1 MLRRFCLALLCTAIL
16 GGGFGCANDPA
27 KTETAGNPV
36 VEIGGKDATVTNP
49 ATTSGK
55 PSVLPEKL
63 ESTVSSLPTMTTS
76 IKQKSLMANKK
87 DIPTAAPDP
96 AKPGDAPKASSTPAA
111 PVKKVEASTPKPA
124 AGNNEATGKEV
135 TNPSGLKYVDY
146 KIGTGE
152 FPKAGQTVVVH
163 YTGTLTDGTKFD
175 SSRDKGTP
183 FEFPLGMSRVIAGW
197 DEGIASMKVG
207 GRRKL
212 IIPSALGYGPGG
224 QGPIPPNATL
234 LFDVELLGIK

>member
-1 MLRRFCLALLCTAIL
+1 MLRRFCLAMLCTAIL
-16 GGGFGCANDPA
+16 GGGFGCASDPA

-49 ATTSGK
+49 AMTSGK
-55 PSVLPEKL
+55 PSILPDKL

-76 IKQKSLMANKK
+76 QKQKSLMVNKK
-87 DIPTAAPDP
+87 NLPTSNSDT
-96 AKPGDAPKASSTPAA
+96 AKPGEAHIASIPTPP
-111 PVKKVEASTPKPA
+111 PVKKVEASTPKA
-124 AGNNEATGKEV
+124 AGGNGSAEKEV
-135 TNPSGLKYVDY
+135 TTPSGLKYVDY

-183 FEFPLGMSRVIAGW
+183 LEFPLGMSRVIAGW

>member
-1 MLRRFCLALLCTAIL
+1 MIRRFCLAMLCTAIL
-16 GGGFGCANDPA
+16 GGGFGCANDPS
-27 KTETAGNPV
+27 KTETAGNPA

-49 ATTSGK
+49 AMTSGK

-63 ESTVSSLPTMTTS
+63 ESTVPSLPTMNTS
-76 IKQKSLMANKK
+76 QKQKSLMVDKK
-87 DIPTAAPDP
+87 DLPFKTEEP
-96 AKPGDAPKASSTPAA
+96 AKPVDGTKAVKPVSVEKQAHRTPEPPSVA
-111 PVKKVEASTPKPA
+111 K
-124 AGNNEATGKEV
+124 NEAAGKEV

-207 GRRKL
+207 GHRKL